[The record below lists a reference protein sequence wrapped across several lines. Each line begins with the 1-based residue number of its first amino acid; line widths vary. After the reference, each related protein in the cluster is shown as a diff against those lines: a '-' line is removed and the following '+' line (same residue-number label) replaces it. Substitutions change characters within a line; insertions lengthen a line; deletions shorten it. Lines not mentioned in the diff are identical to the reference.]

1 MEKINKKNIITLYRD
16 DVFMDETYNMLAAHP
31 FTIKGVDDDGHPYVN
46 LLLASFDSVSYDDKD
61 LILSL
66 APGDN
71 ANIDEEPSNTTIL

>member
-1 MEKINKKNIITLYRD
+1 MEKINKKNIITIYRD

-46 LLLASFDSVSYDDKD
+46 LLLTSFDSVSYDDKD

-66 APGDN
+66 APGVD
-71 ANIDEEPSNTTIL
+71 ANLDEEQSNTTIL

>member
-1 MEKINKKNIITLYRD
+1 MENINKKNIITIYRD

-46 LLLASFDSVSYDDKD
+46 LLLASFDSVSYDDND

-71 ANIDEEPSNTTIL
+71 INLDEEPSDTTIL

>member
-1 MEKINKKNIITLYRD
+1 MEKINKKNIITIYRD

-61 LILSL
+61 LMLSL
-66 APGDN
+66 APGDV
-71 ANIDEEPSNTTIL
+71 ANLDEEPSNTTIL

>member
-1 MEKINKKNIITLYRD
+1 MEKINKKNIITIYRD

-46 LLLASFDSVSYDDKD
+46 LLLTSFDSVSYDEKD

-66 APGDN
+66 APGED
-71 ANIDEEPSNTTIL
+71 ANLDEEQSNTIIL

>member
-16 DVFMDETYNMLAAHP
+16 DVFMDETYHKFAAHP
-31 FTIKGVDDDGHPYVN
+31 LTIKGVDDDGHEYVN
-46 LLLASFDSVSYDDKD
+46 FLLTSFDSVSYNDND

-66 APGDN
+66 APVVD

>member
-16 DVFMDETYNMLAAHP
+16 DVFMDETYNVLAAHP

-66 APGDN
+66 APGEDDN
-71 ANIDEEPSNTTIL
+71 LDEEPSNTTIL